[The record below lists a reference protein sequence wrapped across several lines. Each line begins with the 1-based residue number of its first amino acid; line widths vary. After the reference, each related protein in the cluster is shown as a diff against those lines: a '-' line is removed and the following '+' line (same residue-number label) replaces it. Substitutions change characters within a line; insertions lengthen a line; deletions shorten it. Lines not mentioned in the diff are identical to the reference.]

1 METKHKKLTS
11 KAGLT
16 IPKDIR
22 LAAGFA
28 GGMVVD
34 IEKTAD
40 GIMIRKHRP
49 TCCYCAVLIMCA
61 LSRDVIPAETA
72 PKKS

>member
-11 KAGLT
+11 KDGLT

-28 GGMVVD
+28 GGMAVD

-40 GIMIRKHRP
+40 GTDLPVAIV
-49 TCCYCAVLIMCA
+49 AVLIKCA